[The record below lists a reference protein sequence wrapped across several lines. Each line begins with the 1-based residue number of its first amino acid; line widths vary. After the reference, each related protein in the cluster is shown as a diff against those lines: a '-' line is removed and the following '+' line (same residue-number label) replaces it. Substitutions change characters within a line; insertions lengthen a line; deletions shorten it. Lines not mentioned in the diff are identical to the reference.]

1 MDRTNN
7 RPGRPGKQAPLPA
20 GHERRLHAEGSR
32 GWDCDGMLV
41 NGVDQWAVVRASM
54 ALEAGAAPECH
65 SGRDVAKRVRAARAD
80 AGSRGVG
87 SYG

>member
-41 NGVDQWAVVRASM
+41 NGVDQWAVVRAGM
-54 ALEAGAAPECH
+54 ALEAEAAPECH
-65 SGRDVAKRVRAARAD
+65 SGRDVARLARQLSS
-80 AGSRGVG
+80 AGDTRGAG
-87 SYG
+87 A